1 MEYNEKF
8 MHPLFQEKLSELQNL
23 VPCPDAVLDCYKEY
37 DAKLKMPDLIGKTVQ
52 VSERQFPELYQRI
65 KEMSVSFDCA
75 MPKIYLYEDF
85 YYGMEAKGARKPRL
99 EISTK
104 TLADLPDKSFD
115 FLVARE
121 LFRIKYDVV
130 KWTAVSEQ
138 VIRMLRKCN
147 KVPGLDMLNDS
158 FLMTYSGWSRCAH
171 YSADCFAY
179 DAIHDIKIS
188 VRSILTLIM
197 NNIKL
202 AEKVNVAEYISQMKD
217 IYMLDDIV
225 SRFTENDEK
234 IPYGPLRIRTLL
246 AYATVGT
253 LH

>member
-1 MEYNEKF
+1 MEYNESF
-8 MHPLFQEKLSELQNL
+8 FHPLFKAKLDELQKL
-23 VPCPDAVLDCYKEY
+23 IPCPDSVLDSYKEY
-37 DAKLKMPDLIGKTVQ
+37 DGKIKKPDLIGKTIR
-52 VSERQFPELYQRI
+52 VSECQFPDLYQRI
-65 KEMSVSFDCA
+65 KNLAIKFDCK
-75 MPKIYLYEDF
+75 MPKIYLFEDF
-85 YYGMEAKGARKPRL
+85 YYGMEAKGAGSPWL

-104 TLADLPDKSFD
+104 TLADLSDKSFD

-130 KWTAVSEQ
+130 KWAAVSEQ
-138 VIRMLRKCN
+138 VIRMLGKCD
-147 KVPGLDMLNDS
+147 KVPGLDMLKDS

-179 DAIHDIKIS
+179 HAIQDIEIS
-188 VRSILTLIM
+188 IRSILTLIM

-202 AEKVNVAEYISQMKD
+202 AEKVNIVEYISQMKD

-246 AYATVGT
+246 AYASVGT